1 MIKVMVC
8 DDLINIR
15 NHFSN
20 IVNNRQDMSVVCT
33 ASTKDEAIEL
43 AAEHKP
49 DIILMDIQM
58 DTKTAGIE
66 ATKQIV
72 KILPDTKV
80 IILTI
85 HHDDALIVESY
96 LAGAVDYIMKE
107 SDPETLCQTIQRA
120 YNNNNFIG
128 PLIAT
133 TIKNNIKKSQ
143 ESILYMTT
151 HFFKLTPSEKEILW
165 LLYQKYPRKKIAEM
179 RFLSEETVKIHIKHI
194 LRKLNF
200 SNTAEMMVFLQEIG
214 IMEFMEKQH
223 MFDKNED
230 I

>member
-1 MIKVMVC
+1 MVC
-8 DDLINIR
+8 DDLINIQ

-20 IVNNRQDMSVVCT
+20 IVNDQQDMSIACV
-33 ASTKDEAIEL
+33 ASTKDEAVKL

-66 ATKQIV
+66 ATKQII
-72 KILPDTKV
+72 KMLPDTKV

-85 HHDDALIVESY
+85 HNDDTLIVEAY

-107 SDPETLCQTIQRA
+107 SDPETLCQTIRRA

-128 PLIAT
+128 SLIAT

-151 HFFKLTPSEKEILW
+151 HFFKLTQSEKEILW

-200 SNTAEMMVFLQEIG
+200 TNTAEMVVFLQEIG
-214 IMEFMEKQH
+214 IMELLEKQQI
-223 MFDKNED
+223 FNKNED
-230 I
+230 N

>member
-1 MIKVMVC
+1 MVC
-8 DDLINIR
+8 DDLINIQ

-20 IVNNRQDMSVVCT
+20 IVNSREDMSVVCT

-43 AAEHKP
+43 AIQHTP

-66 ATKQIV
+66 ATKQII
-72 KILPDTKV
+72 KTLPSTKV

-85 HHDDALIVESY
+85 HSDDTLIVEAY

-107 SDPETLCQTIQRA
+107 SDPETLCNTIRRA

-151 HFFKLTPSEKEILW
+151 HFFKLTQSEKEILW

-200 SNTAEMMVFLQEIG
+200 TNTAEMMVFLQEIG
-214 IMEFMEKQH
+214 IMELLEKQQL
-223 MFDKNED
+223 FNKEENK
-230 I
+230 